1 MATESRRPKRVA
13 EAVRSTVAEA
23 LTEVLTDP
31 VLSGV
36 VVTDV
41 EVSDDL
47 QLAKI
52 NVRRLVDDGKA
63 SSRQRVIQHLERASG
78 RIRRLLGPRL
88 ELRKVPQLKFYFDVG
103 PDKHARIDDL
113 LNEIADEQRRNSVG
127 SDKPDE

>member
-1 MATESRRPKRVA
+1 MPTESRRPKRVA
-13 EAVRSTVAEA
+13 EAVRSIVAEA

-31 VLSGV
+31 TLSGV

-41 EVSDDL
+41 AVSDDL
-47 QLAKI
+47 QLARI

-88 ELRKVPQLKFYFDVG
+88 ELRKVPELKFYFDVG

-113 LNEIADEQRRNSVG
+113 LSEIADEQRSKPGNSAKSG
-127 SDKPDE
+127 E